1 MAILDGKKASAEL
14 KEEVKIK
21 LADYYSKGAPKCNL
35 AIIMVGDNPASEVYV
50 RNKAKAC
57 EAVGIG
63 GKLVK
68 LSEKTTQREL
78 ELFIKAISNDKS
90 VHGVLVQLPLPSHLD
105 ETRATELL
113 PVEKDVD
120 GFTAKSLG
128 NLVIGEKGFLSC
140 TPGGI
145 IYLLKK
151 YKIVL
156 SGKHVVIIGR
166 SKIVGKPMAL
176 SLLNE
181 NCTVTVCHSKTRNLA
196 RITKSA
202 DIVICAVGKPKFLT
216 ADMIGFGAVVVDVG
230 INRTEEGLVGDVDY
244 DSVSKYASFIT
255 PVPGGVGPMTVA
267 YLMKN
272 TLDAYVNQLEG
283 QYE

>member
-1 MAILDGKKASAEL
+1 MAILDGKKAAAEL
-14 KEEVKIK
+14 KEEVKIG
-21 LADYYSKGAPKCNL
+21 LAEYYSKGAPKCNL

-68 LSEKTTQREL
+68 LSEKTTQKEL

-90 VHGVLVQLPLPSHLD
+90 VHGVLVQLPLPAHLD
-105 ETRATELL
+105 ETRATELV
-113 PVEKDVD
+113 PTQKDVD
-120 GFTAKSLG
+120 GFTAQSLG
-128 NLVIGEKGFLSC
+128 RLVVGEKGFLSC

-176 SLLNE
+176 ALLNE

-196 RITKSA
+196 KITKSA
-202 DIVICAVGKPKFLT
+202 DIIICAVGRPKFLT
-216 ADMIGFGAVVVDVG
+216 SDMVGFGAVVVDVG

-244 DSVSKYASFIT
+244 EGVNKYASFIT

-272 TLDAYVNQLEG
+272 TFDAYVNQLDG
-283 QYE
+283 KYE

>member
-105 ETRATELL
+105 ETRATELV

>member
-1 MAILDGKKASAEL
+1 M
-14 KEEVKIK
+14 
-21 LADYYSKGAPKCNL
+21 
-35 AIIMVGDNPASEVYV
+35 
-50 RNKAKAC
+50 
-57 EAVGIG
+57 
-63 GKLVK
+63 
-68 LSEKTTQREL
+68 
-78 ELFIKAISNDKS
+78 
-90 VHGVLVQLPLPSHLD
+90 LVQLPLPAHLD
-105 ETRATELL
+105 ETRATELV
-113 PVEKDVD
+113 PTQKDVD
-120 GFTAKSLG
+120 GFTAQSLG
-128 NLVIGEKGFLSC
+128 RLVVGEKGFLSC

-176 SLLNE
+176 ALLNE

-196 RITKSA
+196 KITKSA
-202 DIVICAVGKPKFLT
+202 DIIICAVGKPKFLT
-216 ADMIGFGAVVVDVG
+216 SDMVGFGAVVVDVG

-244 DSVSKYASFIT
+244 EGVNKYASFIT

-272 TLDAYVNQLEG
+272 TFDAYVNQLDG
-283 QYE
+283 KYE